1 MCRRLLD
8 AVGVSLIISGFIGVE
23 AAAITSSESHPL
35 ADGNAGTCSVDGTP
49 ILMLAVVRGAALII
63 MPRR

>member
-8 AVGVSLIISGFIGVE
+8 AVGVSLVISGFIGAE
-23 AAAITSSESHPL
+23 TAAITSSEYHPL
-35 ADGNAGTCSVDGTP
+35 ADGNSDTYNVDGTP
-49 ILMLAVVRGAALII
+49 ILALVVGRGATLDI